1 MRKSDLIDVALKL
14 FGIGLII
21 SAVIST
27 KDAGVIIY
35 SQIAYLKESHASEFI
50 MVYLTY
56 GLTILFQLTVGL
68 FLVRRSRKISR
79 RLVNAD
85 EDPAVNITLDK
96 RAGLE
101 IAFVVVGGFLII
113 NGFQSLGFHVIKLIQ
128 IVQSGNVINN
138 PGIMNIVWT
147 MIMMFAGYIV
157 IAARTY
163 LARHFTK
170 DER

>member
-1 MRKSDLIDVALKL
+1 MKKSDLIDVALKL

-21 SAVIST
+21 SAIIST
-27 KDAGVIIY
+27 KDAVVIIY
-35 SQIAYLKESHASEFI
+35 SQIAYLKDSHTSEFI

-56 GLTILFQLTVGL
+56 GLTILFQLAVGL
-68 FLVRRSRKISR
+68 FLVSRSGKMSG
-79 RLVNAD
+79 RLVKAA
-85 EDPAVNITLDK
+85 EDPDVNITIDK

-113 NGFQSLGFHVIKLIQ
+113 NGFQSLGFQVIKLIQ
-128 IVQSGNVINN
+128 TVQSGNII
-138 PGIMNIVWT
+138 GDAGMMNIVWT

-170 DER
+170 SDA